1 MSILEAWSYAK
12 PVLMTPECNLPEGRE
27 AGAGLCINPTVEAI
41 ERGLKR
47 LALMS
52 ERERQA
58 MGERSLQLVKERF
71 VWSKVAHDMISVY
84 RWLLGVAKPPDCVS
98 LT

>member
-1 MSILEAWSYAK
+1 
-12 PVLMTPECNLPEGRE
+12 
-27 AGAGLCINPTVEAI
+27 
-41 ERGLKR
+41 LKR

-52 ERERQA
+52 DRERQA

-71 VWSKVAHDMISVY
+71 VWSKVAHDMIAVY
-84 RWLLGVAKPPDCVS
+84 RWLLGVAEPPECVR